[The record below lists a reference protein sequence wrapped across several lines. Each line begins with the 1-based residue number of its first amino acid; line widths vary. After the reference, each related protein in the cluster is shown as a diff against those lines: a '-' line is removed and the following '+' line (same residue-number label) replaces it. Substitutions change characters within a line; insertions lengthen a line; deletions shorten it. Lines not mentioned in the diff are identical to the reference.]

1 MVTYERLR
9 KAGLIEDVGSGLV
22 RIRTVGS
29 TMSRRQFGK
38 LMALGAV
45 STAAGLPAPARAG
58 GEVRFM
64 GWQGY
69 DEAFNNDGFAK
80 NNGIT
85 VSATYQ
91 NDNGHAMTMI
101 SNGGMGNMDIVTPD
115 TAYSKLMAEVGML
128 SPIDLSRV
136 PNFADLDPFFQHIHG
151 IRLDDQVYALPFAW
165 TIIPLMYNPTYVKET
180 PVSWYDM
187 LKPEFKGKVGMTNDM
202 ISNMVVFGLAVTGR
216 KDATRISK
224 AELKEMLDLMI
235 KIKKEQARTVAS
247 SYGELTDLL
256 SSGEIWISQGWVP
269 VQLWAKQKGA
279 EVRWTVPKEGAHVP
293 IDCMAVVKDN
303 PNVDDTYTL
312 LNNAI
317 GPEGQAYAAN
327 INATGVV
334 NMKAIPLLKAEI
346 LEIQPH
352 DDIVGVFNEAT
363 GGQPLPLWP
372 SEPDGDLATFD
383 DVLDAWDKFLAA

>member
-1 MVTYERLR
+1 MGAAT
-9 KAGLIEDVGSGLV
+9 AMGSY
-22 RIRTVGS
+22 RPA
-29 TMSRRQFGK
+29 
-38 LMALGAV
+38 MAA
-45 STAAGLPAPARAG
+45 

-69 DEAFNNDGFAK
+69 DEAFNNGGFAK

-115 TAYSKLMAEVGML
+115 TAYTKLMAEVGML

-136 PNFADLDPFFQHIHG
+136 PNFGDLDPFFQDNQG
-151 IRLDDQVYALPFAW
+151 IRVDGNVYALPVAW
-165 TIIPLMYNPTYVKET
+165 TIIPLMYNPAFVKEV
-180 PVSWYDM
+180 PQSWYDL
-187 LKPEFKGKVGMTNDM
+187 LKPEFQGKVGMTNDL
-202 ISNMVVFGLAVTGR
+202 ISNMVVFGLAVSGR

-224 AELKEMLDLMI
+224 AELKEMLALMV
-235 KIKKEQARTVAS
+235 KLKKEQARTVVS

-279 EVRWTVPKEGAHVP
+279 EIHWTVPKEGAHVP
-293 IDCMAVVKDN
+293 IDCMAIVKDS
-303 PNVDDTYTL
+303 PNLDDTYTL

-317 GPEGQAYAAN
+317 GAEGQAYAAN

-334 NMKAIPLLKAEI
+334 NTKAIPLLKPEI
-346 LEIQPH
+346 LQIQPH
-352 DDIVGVFNEAT
+352 DDIVGFFEKAT

-372 SEPDGDLATFD
+372 SEPEGDLATFD